1 MMTLREAIEHIEK
14 WVQNYG
20 HWQNPVFRDTAALQI
35 VIEAAKQQADD
46 TVEIVT
52 LTEAR

>member
-1 MMTLREAIEHIEK
+1 MTLREAIDRVEQ

-20 HWQNPVFRDTAALQI
+20 HWQNPVFRDTAALRI
-35 VIEAAKQQADD
+35 VIEAAKMQADD

>member
-1 MMTLREAIEHIEK
+1 MTLREAIERVEE
-14 WVQNYG
+14 WVQSYG
-20 HWQNPVFRDTAALQI
+20 HWQNPVFRDTAALRL
-35 VIEAAKQQADD
+35 VIEAAKLQADD